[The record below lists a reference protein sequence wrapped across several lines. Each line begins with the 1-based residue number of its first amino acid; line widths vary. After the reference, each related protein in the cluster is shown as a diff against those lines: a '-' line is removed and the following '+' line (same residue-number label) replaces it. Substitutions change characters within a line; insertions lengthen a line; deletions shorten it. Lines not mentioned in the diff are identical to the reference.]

1 MFNNNITQ
9 TYTNQDA
16 SIEII
21 IMLAGSFLLG
31 SLLTW
36 LIRELLQKDKHN
48 IQYSTHENHF
58 SGLKDSNHS
67 VQSSRTPAVAKVIHD
82 KSELTYRTPRIDDLT
97 KLSGIDVEIQNALK
111 NEGVN
116 SFTDLRDIKT
126 QTLKAIQQ
134 GSPAFTVN
142 KKEIET
148 WPHQASLAAKGD
160 WKKLKEYQSFIQRAQ
175 TAMQNVETSKPANAD
190 DLKVIEGI
198 GPKIEE
204 ILNNKG
210 IYTFRELSNSDS
222 MLLKKYI
229 VEADMR
235 FENNETESWP
245 HQAGMAEKGQWEEL
259 NIYQEFMHSESSL
272 DSDSNPDVSKIIDY
286 TAKEETENLEDHD
299 DLKKIEGIGPK
310 IEEVLNKS
318 GIYTFRQLYN
328 SDRNRLK
335 TLLNEA
341 GNQFKMHDPESW
353 PHQAGMADRG
363 EWDDLRIY
371 QEFMDGGRDITS
383 SSASPD
389 LDDSTDSDKNI
400 INKNDDLKKIEG
412 IGPKIE
418 ALLNSHNINTYS
430 DLSKSS
436 RDIIKK
442 YLDEGGPQYRVHEPE
457 SWPKQA
463 KLASEGSWEELDKL
477 QEKIV
482 NSR

>member
-1 MFNNNITQ
+1 
-9 TYTNQDA
+9 
-16 SIEII
+16 
-21 IMLAGSFLLG
+21 
-31 SLLTW
+31 
-36 LIRELLQKDKHN
+36 
-48 IQYSTHENHF
+48 
-58 SGLKDSNHS
+58 
-67 VQSSRTPAVAKVIHD
+67 
-82 KSELTYRTPRIDDLT
+82 
-97 KLSGIDVEIQNALK
+97 
-111 NEGVN
+111 
-116 SFTDLRDIKT
+116 
-126 QTLKAIQQ
+126 
-134 GSPAFTVN
+134 
-142 KKEIET
+142 
-148 WPHQASLAAKGD
+148 
-160 WKKLKEYQSFIQRAQ
+160 
-175 TAMQNVETSKPANAD
+175 
-190 DLKVIEGI
+190 
-198 GPKIEE
+198 
-204 ILNNKG
+204 
-210 IYTFRELSNSDS
+210 
-222 MLLKKYI
+222 
-229 VEADMR
+229 
-235 FENNETESWP
+235 
-245 HQAGMAEKGQWEEL
+245 
-259 NIYQEFMHSESSL
+259 MHSESSL